1 LDFFSNA
8 REQRK
13 DGCVNVIILLAG
25 CDVNNEAKIF
35 RLPSPDSN
43 LPSKAKTVEC
53 NLYQKSKLMVLE
65 REIE

>member
-1 LDFFSNA
+1 MALGFFFSNT

-13 DGCVNVIILLAG
+13 DGCVNVIILRAG

-43 LPSKAKTVEC
+43 LPSKAKLLNVTSTKNQSLWC
-53 NLYQKSKLMVLE
+53 
-65 REIE
+65 